1 MGEVVLVIVAHSD
14 DESIS
19 MAGTIVKHVSKGD
32 KVFVV
37 SMTDGVSSRANSNI
51 DEIRHRKKSSYLA
64 SQELGFQWGVCY
76 DFKDNAMDS
85 YPLIEIVKAVE
96 EAKETYKPP
105 LV

>member
-32 KVFVV
+32 KVCVV

-51 DEIRHRKKSSYLA
+51 DEIRHRKNHPILPA
-64 SQELGFQWGVCY
+64 R
-76 DFKDNAMDS
+76 N
-85 YPLIEIVKAVE
+85 
-96 EAKETYKPP
+96 
-105 LV
+105 